1 LPSYIQHLAERSVA
15 LNRWAWFG
23 IQVLIGALM
32 LALLLYFAD
41 FARVMGVIFQADA
54 GYVLMAALTFMLA
67 SVFVGYSLFILLE
80 RMGYSPSAFKTVMVS
95 IAGQLISDLTPARTG
110 YFVTPMLLGGELGVN
125 FEDGMAAIVFTGAV
139 QSFASVIMGGIA
151 IVYFSSFI
159 GSGAQLIALFVFGIL
174 PVALMGFALVSVI
187 HHTWL
192 TKLIEH
198 ARNVPFIKPRIEQV
212 RQAIAAFQRSGRRA
226 TGAAVQV
233 ALFLLVAQALNSVAL
248 YFLALSIGVMQVSP
262 IGFVMTYA
270 IAGFSMYA
278 FVTIAGLGV
287 QESMYALLLGFMGVV
302 LDKATAIAILA
313 RFFFTVTDFMGI
325 PFLARLGV
333 RSLPGMLTSGP
344 DMDRQTESKTSQ

>member
-1 LPSYIQHLAERSVA
+1 LPSYIQRFAEKGIA
-15 LNRWAWFG
+15 LNRWAWFS
-23 IQVLIGALM
+23 IQVFIGALM

-41 FARVMGVIFQADA
+41 FERVMRVIFQADA
-54 GYVLMAALTFMLA
+54 GYVLMAALTFILA
-67 SVFVGYSLFILLE
+67 SVFAGYSLFILLE

-139 QSFASVIMGGIA
+139 QAFASVIMGGIA
-151 IVYFSSFI
+151 IVYFSSYI
-159 GSGAQLIALFVFGIL
+159 GSGAELIALFVFGLL
-174 PVALMGFALVSVI
+174 PVALMGLALVSVI

-192 TKLIEH
+192 TKLIER
-198 ARNVPFIKPRIEQV
+198 AKNVPFIKPRTEQV
-212 RQAIAAFQRSGRRA
+212 RQAIAAFQRSGRRV

-233 ALFLLVAQALNSVAL
+233 AFFLVVAQALNSVAL
-248 YFLALSIGVMQVSP
+248 YLLALSIGVMQVSP
-262 IGFVMTYA
+262 FGFVMTYA

-287 QESMYALLLGFMGVV
+287 QESMYALLLGLLGVV
-302 LDKATAIAILA
+302 LDKATAIAMLA
-313 RFFFTVTDFMGI
+313 RFFFTVTDFVGI

-333 RSLPGMLTSGP
+333 RSIPGLLTGGSSASNQGQATK
-344 DMDRQTESKTSQ
+344 RS